1 MSSDEDY
8 DELPGSSR
16 GRGDGDDDD
25 NPNKKRRIQ
34 RACDICRRKKIRC
47 DGPQM
52 PNNRCSNC
60 LAYHHECTYIE
71 AAKKRG
77 PPKGCVCA
85 VFFGAALDRDLDA
98 DCALRRY
105 VEALEIRMQ
114 KMEAV
119 LGRMFPGE
127 DFSAE
132 IGPPVSREAYM
143 SGRPPPA
150 EKPHSLLSKLGQHS
164 SQSRQAPAG
173 IPLPINPDP
182 KEDDLYSSDDDLVIQ
197 GPLTERMK
205 NLDLASQRRYHGK
218 SSGFM
223 LVAAARDLKREYT
236 GGAPDTIDLEVP
248 IEHQLRNRRPE
259 FWQPYEWEMRTWINT
274 EWRAPVE
281 WPEEDLMSSLIDL
294 YFANVNNFWPL
305 LHRPTFDRLME
316 EKTHEKDMAFMAV
329 VMLMLAVGSRF
340 TDDNRVL
347 LDPLSK
353 YRHSA
358 GWKYFE
364 QVKSFR
370 KTIMARPSLF
380 DLQIFV
386 LSCIFLQGSSVPH
399 ACWTVVGVGL
409 RFAQDVGAHRQKSY
423 RGADPVDDELWKRA
437 FWCLVAM
444 DRMVSS
450 ALGLPCAIHDEDFDV
465 EFPHECDDEYWE
477 PDENG
482 KRFVQPNNKPSK
494 VSFFLCYLRLMQI
507 LAFALRTIYSINK
520 SKVLLGFVGSRWEQ
534 HIVAELDSAL
544 NKWIDSVPAH
554 LKWDPN
560 VEDSLWFDQSATLFS
575 SYYQLQ
581 ILIHRPFIPSPRRP
595 SPLSFPSLAICSNAA
610 RSSAH
615 ICEHVRRR
623 SARILPG
630 VIVAAFTSGIV
641 LLINV
646 WGGQKTGM
654 KLDPTS
660 QLQDTHNCMQVLKMA
675 EHSWNSAGRLWDILC
690 ELASFGDL
698 PLPQASPPDFNSNK
712 RERSNEA
719 SASTTAN
726 QSSST
731 SLSNLGTDDPSRPIA
746 KAPGRSS
753 SNSYSNSP
761 AASFPPSVNTT
772 PPEGYRNVSKLSVS
786 TPDSASTPSSLP
798 VPSTGYPPMSVNSAA
813 YNEAMRGFVSPSS
826 ANSPAPAPSS
836 TWFVDPQAA
845 QSASATTPVGRDT
858 QTFSFPQLQGD
869 ALMSLFGSDPMSFF
883 AEPGQSYN
891 RADGRTAGPSQA
903 PGGGS
908 FNSASNSSAAADE
921 PSVFSDMPTP
931 PTWPAQNFLAAPL
944 QATTPSLSSF
954 TGPGGVPAWSG
965 GPYGFGFDTWAQYF
979 TGAVGSSEGAQG
991 GGSGSN
997 PSARP
1002 ST

>member
-1 MSSDEDY
+1 MSSDEEY

-16 GRGDGDDDD
+16 RGDDDD
-25 NPNKKRRIQ
+25 NPSKKRRIQ

-60 LAYHHECTYIE
+60 LAYHHECTYVE

-77 PPKGCVCA
+77 PPKG
-85 VFFGAALDRDLDA
+85 
-98 DCALRRY
+98 Y
-105 VEALEIRMQ
+105 VEALENRLA
-114 KMEAV
+114 KTEAV
-119 LGRMFPGE
+119 LARMFPGE

-143 SGRPPPA
+143 SGRPTPA

-173 IPLPINPDP
+173 IPLPVNPDP
-182 KEDDLYSSDDDLVIQ
+182 REDDLYSSDDDLIIQ

-205 NLDLASQRRYHGK
+205 NLDLMASQRRYHGK

-236 GGAPDTIDLEVP
+236 GGAPSPVDMEMP
-248 IEHQLRNRRPE
+248 IEANLRNRRPE
-259 FWQPYEWEMRTWINT
+259 FWQPYEWEMRTWSLQ
-274 EWRAPVE
+274 EWKPLVE
-281 WPEEDLMSSLIDL
+281 WPEEDLMNSLIEL
-294 YFANVNNFWPL
+294 YFQNVNNFWPL
-305 LHRPTFDRLME
+305 LHRPTFDKLIA
-316 EKTHEKDMAFMAV
+316 EKMHEKDMTFTAV
-329 VMLMLAVGSRF
+329 VMLLLAVGSRF
-340 TDDNRVL
+340 SDDNRVL
-347 LDPLSK
+347 LDPNTK
-353 YRHSA
+353 FRHSA

-370 KTIMARPSLF
+370 KTIMARPTLF

-423 RGADPVDDELWKRA
+423 RGGDPVDDEQWKRA

-482 KRFVQPNNKPSK
+482 KRFVQPNNKPSV

-560 VEDSLWFDQSATLFS
+560 VESNLWFDQSATLFS
-575 SYYQLQ
+575 TYYQLQ

-623 SARILPG
+623 SATILPG
-630 VIVAAFTSGIV
+630 IIVAAFTSGIV

-646 WGGQKTGM
+646 WGGKKTGM
-654 KLDPTS
+654 KLDVTS

-698 PLPQASPPDFNSNK
+698 PLPQASPPDFSSNK
-712 RERSNEA
+712 RERSTE
-719 SASTTAN
+719 ASTTAE
-726 QSSST
+726 QSST
-731 SLSNLGTDDPSRPIA
+731 SSTTLAGDASRPIA
-746 KAPGRSS
+746 KAPARSTAS
-753 SNSYSNSP
+753 SYSNSP
-761 AASFPPSVNTT
+761 ATSFPPSVHTT
-772 PPEGYRNVSKLSVS
+772 PPEGYRNVNNLPGATPESS
-786 TPDSASTPSSLP
+786 TGSSSLP
-798 VPSTGYPPMSVNSAA
+798 VPSDGYPHMSVNTAA

-826 ANSPAPAPSS
+826 AQSPAPAPTS
-836 TWFVDPQAA
+836 TWFVDPQA
-845 QSASATTPVGRDT
+845 QQATSPTPTGRDA
-858 QTFSFPQLQGD
+858 QAFSYPQLQGD
-869 ALMSLFGSDPMSFF
+869 ALMSLFGADPMSFF
-883 AEPGQSYN
+883 AEPSQSYN
-891 RADGRTAGPSQA
+891 RADGRTAGPSQG
-903 PGGGS
+903 PGRPQ
-908 FNSASNSSAAADE
+908 FNAGVGDNVATDG
-921 PSVFSDMPTP
+921 PSVFNDMPTP
-931 PTWPAQNFLAAPL
+931 QTWPGQDFLSAPL
-944 QATTPSLSSF
+944 PPTTGLSSF
-954 TGPGGVPAWSG
+954 ANAGGGMPSWSG

-979 TGAVGSSEGAQG
+979 SAVGSNSQG
-991 GGSGSN
+991 GSN
-997 PSARP
+997 PP
-1002 ST
+1002 PPT

>member
-1 MSSDEDY
+1 MSSGEEDY
-8 DELPGSSR
+8 DELGSSK
-16 GRGDGDDDD
+16 GRLAEDDDD
-25 NPNKKRRIQ
+25 NPASKKRRIQ
-34 RACDICRRKKIRC
+34 RACDVCRRKKIRC
-47 DGPQM
+47 DGPTM

-77 PPKGCVCA
+77 PPKG
-85 VFFGAALDRDLDA
+85 
-98 DCALRRY
+98 Y
-105 VEALEIRMQ
+105 VEALENRVV

-119 LGRMFPGE
+119 LARMFPGE

-164 SQSRQAPAG
+164 SQTRQAPAG
-173 IPLPINPDP
+173 IPLPVNPDP
-182 KEDDLYSSDDDLVIQ
+182 KEDDLYSSDDDLIIQ

-205 NLDLASQRRYHGK
+205 NIDITGQRRYHGK

-236 GGAPDTIDLEVP
+236 GGPPAHLDLEVP
-248 IEHQLRNRRPE
+248 VEHTLRNRRPE
-259 FWQPYEWEMRTWINT
+259 FWQPYEWELRTWANQ
-274 EWRAPVE
+274 EWRVPVE
-281 WPEEDLMSSLIDL
+281 WPEEDLMNSLIEL
-294 YFANVNNFWPL
+294 YFENSNNFWPL
-305 LHRPTFDRLME
+305 LHRPTFDKLLAD
-316 EKTHEKDMAFMAV
+316 KLHERDMSFTAV
-329 VMLMLAVGSRF
+329 VMLTLAVGSRYS
-340 TDDNRVL
+340 DDPRVL
-347 LDPLSK
+347 IDPNATT
-353 YRHSA
+353 RHSA

-364 QVKSFR
+364 QIKNFR

-423 RGADPVDDELWKRA
+423 RGGDMVDDELWKRA

-465 EFPHECDDEYWE
+465 EFPHECDDEHWE

-520 SKVLLGFVGSRWEQ
+520 SKVLLGFVGARWEQ

-554 LKWDPN
+554 LKWDPS

-575 SYYQLQ
+575 TYYQLQ

-623 SARILPG
+623 KATILPG
-630 VIVAAFTSGIV
+630 IIVSAFTSGIV

-646 WGGQKTGM
+646 WGGKKTGM

-675 EHSWNSAGRLWDILC
+675 ERSWNSAGRLWDILC

-698 PLPQASPPDFNSNK
+698 PLPQASPPDFTGSNK
-712 RERSNEA
+712 RERSSENSPGA
-719 SASTTAN
+719 A

-731 SLSNLGTDDPSRPIA
+731 SSTTLPVDGVRPIA
-746 KAPGRSS
+746 KAPTRST

-761 AASFPPSVNTT
+761 AASASFPPSVTAT
-772 PPEGYRNVSKLSVS
+772 PPEGYRNVNKPTVIS
-786 TPDSASTPSSLP
+786 PDSSTPSSTLP
-798 VPSTGYPPMSVNSAA
+798 LPPDGGYPSMDVRSSA
-813 YNEAMRGFVSPSS
+813 YNEAMGNYVSPT
-826 ANSPAPAPSS
+826 APASNAQSS
-836 TWFVDPQAA
+836 TWFVDPQGP
-845 QSASATTPVGRDT
+845 QNTTPITSGRDT
-858 QTFSFPQLQGD
+858 STFSYPQLQGD

-883 AEPGQSYN
+883 AEPSQSFN
-891 RADGRTAGPSQA
+891 RAEERTSGPSQS
-903 PGGGS
+903 PGGMS
-908 FNSASNSSAAADE
+908 YVSNGE
-921 PSVFSDMPTP
+921 PSVFNDMPTP
-931 PTWPAQNFLAAPL
+931 PQTWPGQNFLGIP
-944 QATTPSLSSF
+944 QPPTPGVSSF
-954 TGPGGVPAWSG
+954 ANAASGMPAWSG
-965 GPYGFGFDTWAQYF
+965 GPYGFGFESWTQYF
-979 TGAVGSSEGAQG
+979 SNQVGTPSQGA
-991 GGSGSN
+991 
-997 PSARP
+997 PSPRP
-1002 ST
+1002 PP